1 MASLRQQQ
9 IDEIINYDRAMNR
22 SILDRSINQVT
33 VFNDERA
40 PPSNRD
46 IKFEAVLGGLVDK
59 LKASMAEALKI
70 ITSKQFPS
78 VNSYNASVLLAT
90 QSGERGHQKIAPA
103 NQTTIDRERDLQ
115 KQAVELEAKAKAQG
129 EAAVVESAGSIP
141 VASATAPTI
150 QAQAEAK
157 AAVLPAAAA
166 APGGGA
172 ASAAKPPPSPTF
184 AQRLGLAKP
193 PGK

>member
-59 LKASMAEALKI
+59 LKASMAEALKA

-78 VNSYNASVLLAT
+78 VNAYNAAVLLAT
-90 QSGERGHQKIAPA
+90 SSGERGHQNIAPA
-103 NQTTIDRERDLQ
+103 NQSTIDKERQSQL
-115 KQAVELEAKAKAQG
+115 QAVELEAKAKAQG
-129 EAAVVESAGSIP
+129 EAAAVESSGSLP

-150 QAQAEAK
+150 QAQAAAK
-157 AAVLPAAAA
+157 TPAPVAAAV
-166 APGGGA
+166 APPGGGGA
-172 ASAAKPPPSPTF
+172 A
-184 AQRLGLAKP
+184 
-193 PGK
+193 GKK